1 MKEKEVMQM
10 KIRNVYLDKLINYLD
25 TEFIKLITGVRR
37 SGKSFLLK
45 MLQNHLQK
53 LKKKTLYLNF
63 EHPDTFGL
71 QTADKL
77 YEYIRTQIGTDERVY
92 FLFDEI
98 AEVEDWQKLVNG
110 LRVAFNCDIYMTGS
124 NANILSG
131 ELATYL
137 SGRYVEIKVYPLS
150 LVERKAFTEEGS
162 IDQSLQE
169 YIKYGGFPSVVLAK
183 DDQMKSD
190 ILKGIYHSILL
201 KDVSI
206 RGNITQV
213 DVLMKLSLYLLDNIG
228 KSVSGTKIS
237 YYFKSMNQ
245 VVKPETIN
253 KYLRLLENAFIFYK
267 ATRYDIRGKE
277 YLKTLGKYYV
287 VDLGLKNIML
297 GRMNSNLGSMIE
309 NIVYLKLI
317 QDGWHV
323 FVGKYDHLEIDFV
336 CFKDNHT
343 KYVQVA
349 MSLPQNSTRETD
361 NLLIVKDNY
370 ERVIVTYDYKDV
382 GTIDGIKIV
391 HLTTFL
397 AD

>member
-1 MKEKEVMQM
+1 MT
-10 KIRNVYLDKLINYLD
+10 IRRYYLDKLIKYID
-25 TEFIKLITGVRR
+25 TEFVKLVTGVRR

-45 MLQNHLQK
+45 MLEKHLKQQN
-53 LKKKTLYLNF
+53 KKTIYLNF
-63 EHPDTFGL
+63 EHPDTFGI

-77 YEYIRTQIGTDERVY
+77 YEFIKTQVKADDRIY

-98 AEVEDWQKLVNG
+98 AEVENWQKLING
-110 LRVAFNCDIYMTGS
+110 LRVAFDCDIYITGS
-124 NANILSG
+124 NANMLSG

-150 LVERKAFTEEGS
+150 FIELKNFAKSDSV
-162 IDQSLQE
+162 DQYLSE
-169 YIKYGGFPSVVLAK
+169 YIKYGGFPSVVLTQ
-183 DDQMKSD
+183 DEQMKSD
-190 ILKGIYHSILL
+190 ILKGIYNSILL

-206 RGNITQV
+206 RGNITQI

-228 KSVSGTKIS
+228 KPVSSSKIS
-237 YYFKSMNQ
+237 NYFKSMNQ

-253 KYLRLLENAFIFYK
+253 KYLQLLENAFIFYK

-277 YLKTLGKYYV
+277 HLKTLGKYYV

-317 QDGWHV
+317 YDGWHV
-323 FVGKYDHLEIDFV
+323 FVGKYDDLEIDFV
-336 CFKDNHT
+336 CFKDGYT
-343 KYVQVA
+343 KYVQVTLS
-349 MSLPQNSTRETD
+349 MPVNSTRETD
-361 NLLIVKDNY
+361 NLLVVKDNY
-370 ERVIVTYDYKDV
+370 ERIIVTYDYKDV
-382 GTIDGIKIV
+382 GVVDGIKIV

-397 AD
+397 AG

>member
-1 MKEKEVMQM
+1 MQ
-10 KIRNVYLDKLINYLD
+10 IRGFYLDKLIKYMD
-25 TEFIKLITGVRR
+25 TEFVKLITGVRR

-45 MLQNHLQK
+45 MFENHLQK
-53 LKKKTLYLNF
+53 LNKKTMYINF
-63 EHPDTFGL
+63 EHPDTFDI

-77 YEYIRTQIGTDERVY
+77 YEFIKTQVKKDERIY

-98 AEVEDWQKLVNG
+98 AEVDNWQKLING
-110 LRVAFNCDIYMTGS
+110 LRISYNCDIYITGS
-124 NANILSG
+124 NANMLSG

-137 SGRYVEIKVYPLS
+137 SGRYLEIKVYPLS
-150 LVERKAFTEEGS
+150 LIELKDFTEGDS
-162 IDQSLQE
+162 VDQYLQE
-169 YIKYGGFPSVVLAK
+169 YIKYGGFPSVVLIN
-183 DDQMKSD
+183 DEQMKSD
-190 ILKGIYHSILL
+190 ILKGIYNSILL

-206 RGNITQV
+206 RGNITQI

-228 KSVSGTKIS
+228 KSVSSSKIS
-237 YYFKSMNQ
+237 NYFKSINQ

-253 KYLRLLENAFIFYK
+253 KYLQLLENAFIFYK

-277 YLKTLGKYYV
+277 HLKTLGKYYV

-317 QDGWHV
+317 NDGWHV
-323 FVGKYDHLEIDFV
+323 FVGKYDDLEIDFV

-343 KYVQVA
+343 KYVQVTLS
-349 MSLPQNSTRETD
+349 MPLNSSRETD
-361 NLLIVKDNY
+361 NLLVLKDNY

-382 GTIDGIKIV
+382 GLIDGIRIV

-397 AD
+397 SG

>member
-1 MKEKEVMQM
+1 MQ
-10 KIRNVYLDKLINYLD
+10 IRHHYLDKLIKYID
-25 TEFIKLITGVRR
+25 TEFVKLITGVRR

-45 MLQNHLQK
+45 MLEKHLQQ
-53 LKKKTLYLNF
+53 LNKKTIYLNF
-63 EHPDTFGL
+63 EHPDTFSI

-77 YEYIRTQIGTDERVY
+77 YEFIKTQVETDERIY

-98 AEVEDWQKLVNG
+98 AEVDNWQKLING
-110 LRVAFNCDIYMTGS
+110 LRIAFNCDIYLTGS
-124 NANILSG
+124 NANMLSG

-150 LVERKAFTEEGS
+150 LVELKDFTEADS
-162 IDQSLQE
+162 IDQYLQD
-169 YIKYGGFPSVVLAK
+169 YIRYGGFPSVVLTK
-183 DDQMKSD
+183 DEQMKSD
-190 ILKGIYHSILL
+190 ILKGIYNSILL

-206 RGNITQV
+206 RGNITQI

-228 KSVSGTKIS
+228 KPVSSSKIS
-237 YYFKSMNQ
+237 NYFKSMNQ

-253 KYLRLLENAFIFYK
+253 KYLQLLENAFIFYK

-277 YLKTLGKYYV
+277 HLKTLGKYYV

-317 QDGWHV
+317 NDGWHV
-323 FVGKYDHLEIDFV
+323 FVGKYDDLEIDFV
-336 CFKDNHT
+336 CFKDNYT
-343 KYVQVA
+343 KYVQVTLS
-349 MSLPQNSTRETD
+349 MPINSTRETD
-361 NLLIVKDNY
+361 NLLVVKDNY

-382 GTIDGIKIV
+382 GVIDGIKIV

-397 AD
+397 AS

>member
-1 MKEKEVMQM
+1 M
-10 KIRNVYLDKLINYLD
+10 KIRSNYLDKLIKYID
-25 TEFIKLITGVRR
+25 TEFVKLITGVRR

-45 MLQNHLQK
+45 MLEQYLHKQN
-53 LKKKTLYLNF
+53 KKTIYLNF
-63 EHPDTFGL
+63 EHPDTFGI

-77 YEYIRTQIGTDERVY
+77 YEFIKTRVETDERVY

-98 AEVEDWQKLVNG
+98 AEVDNWQKLING
-110 LRVAFNCDIYMTGS
+110 LRIAFNCDIYLTGS
-124 NANILSG
+124 NANMLSG

-150 LVERKAFTEEGS
+150 LVELKEFTEEDS
-162 IDQSLQE
+162 MDQYLEE
-169 YIKYGGFPSVVLAK
+169 YIKYGGFPSVVLTK
-183 DDQMKSD
+183 DEQMKSD
-190 ILKGIYHSILL
+190 ILKGIYNSILL

-206 RGNITQV
+206 RGNITQL

-228 KSVSGTKIS
+228 KSVSSSKIS
-237 YYFKSMNQ
+237 NYFKSMNQ

-253 KYLRLLENAFIFYK
+253 KYLQLLENAFIFYK

-317 QDGWHV
+317 NDGWHV
-323 FVGKYDHLEIDFV
+323 FVGKYDDSEIDFV
-336 CFKDNHT
+336 CFKDTDT
-343 KYVQVA
+343 KYVQVTL
-349 MSLPQNSTRETD
+349 SLPINSTRETD
-361 NLLIVKDNY
+361 NLLLVKDNY
-370 ERVIVTYDYKDV
+370 ERIIVTYDYKDV
-382 GTIDGIKIV
+382 GVIDGIKIV

-397 AD
+397 AG

>member
-1 MKEKEVMQM
+1 M
-10 KIRNVYLDKLINYLD
+10 KIRSNYLDKLIKYID
-25 TEFIKLITGVRR
+25 TEFVKLITGVRR

-45 MLQNHLQK
+45 MLEQYLHKQN
-53 LKKKTLYLNF
+53 KKTIYLNF
-63 EHPDTFGL
+63 EHPDTFGI

-77 YEYIRTQIGTDERVY
+77 YEFIKTRVETDERVY

-98 AEVEDWQKLVNG
+98 AEVDNWQKLING
-110 LRVAFNCDIYMTGS
+110 LRIAFNCDIYLTGS
-124 NANILSG
+124 NANMLSG

-137 SGRYVEIKVYPLS
+137 SGRYVEIKVYPFS
-150 LVERKAFTEEGS
+150 LVELKEFTEEDS
-162 IDQSLQE
+162 MDQYLEE
-169 YIKYGGFPSVVLAK
+169 YIKYGGFPSVVLTK
-183 DDQMKSD
+183 DEQMKSD
-190 ILKGIYHSILL
+190 ILKGIYNSILL

-206 RGNITQV
+206 RGNITQL

-228 KSVSGTKIS
+228 KSVSSSKIS
-237 YYFKSMNQ
+237 NYFKSMNQ

-253 KYLRLLENAFIFYK
+253 KYLQLLENAFIFYK

-317 QDGWHV
+317 NDGWHV
-323 FVGKYDHLEIDFV
+323 FVGKYDDSEIDFV
-336 CFKDNHT
+336 CIKDTDT
-343 KYVQVA
+343 KYVQVTL
-349 MSLPQNSTRETD
+349 SLPINSTRETD
-361 NLLIVKDNY
+361 NLLLVKDNY
-370 ERVIVTYDYKDV
+370 ERIIVTYDYKDV
-382 GTIDGIKIV
+382 GVIDGIKIV

-397 AD
+397 AG

>member
-1 MKEKEVMQM
+1 MQ
-10 KIRNVYLDKLINYLD
+10 IRQYYLDKLITYID
-25 TEFIKLITGVRR
+25 TEFVKLITGVRR

-45 MLQNHLQK
+45 MLEEHLIDEN
-53 LKKKTLYLNF
+53 KKTFYLNF
-63 EHPDTFGL
+63 EHPDTFGI

-77 YEYIRTQIGTDERVY
+77 YDFIKTQVNEDEKVY

-98 AEVEDWQKLVNG
+98 AEVNHWQKLING
-110 LRVAFNCDIYMTGS
+110 LRIAFNCDIYVTGS
-124 NANILSG
+124 NANMLSG

-150 LVERKAFTEEGS
+150 LEEIKKFTKEES
-162 IDQSLQE
+162 TDQYVQE
-169 YIKYGGFPSVVLAK
+169 YIKYGGFPSVVLNK
-183 DDQMKSD
+183 DEHMKSD
-190 ILKGIYHSILL
+190 ILKGIYNSILL

-206 RGNITQV
+206 RGNITQI

-228 KSVSGTKIS
+228 KPVSSTKIS
-237 YYFKSMNQ
+237 NYFKSMNQ

-253 KYLRLLENAFIFYK
+253 KYLHLLENAFIFYK

-277 YLKTLGKYYV
+277 HLKTLGKYYV

-317 QDGWHV
+317 QEGWNV
-323 FVGKYDHLEIDFV
+323 FVGKYDDLEIDFV
-336 CFKDNHT
+336 CFKDAYT
-343 KYVQVA
+343 KYVQVTLS
-349 MSLPQNSTRETD
+349 MPVNSSRETD
-361 NLLIVKDNY
+361 NLLVVKDNY
-370 ERVIVTYDYKDV
+370 ERIIVTYDYKDV
-382 GTIDGIKIV
+382 GIVDGIKII

-397 AD
+397 AG

>member
-1 MKEKEVMQM
+1 MQ
-10 KIRNVYLDKLINYLD
+10 IRRFYLGKLIKYID
-25 TEFIKLITGVRR
+25 TEFVKLITGVRR

-45 MLQNHLQK
+45 MLEKHLQQ
-53 LKKKTLYLNF
+53 LNKKTIYLNF
-63 EHPDTFGL
+63 EHPDTFSI

-77 YEYIRTQIGTDERVY
+77 YEFIKTQVETDERIY

-98 AEVEDWQKLVNG
+98 TEVDNWQKLING
-110 LRVAFNCDIYMTGS
+110 LRVAYNCDIYITGS
-124 NANILSG
+124 NANMLSG

-150 LVERKAFTEEGS
+150 LIELKDFTEADS
-162 IDQSLQE
+162 IDQYLQE
-169 YIKYGGFPSVVLAK
+169 YIKYGGFPSVVLTK
-183 DDQMKSD
+183 DEQMKSD
-190 ILKGIYHSILL
+190 ILKGIYNSILL
-201 KDVSI
+201 RDVSI
-206 RGNITQV
+206 RGNITQI

-228 KSVSGTKIS
+228 KSVSSSKIS
-237 YYFKSMNQ
+237 NYFKSMNQ

-253 KYLRLLENAFIFYK
+253 KYLQLLENAFIFYK

-277 YLKTLGKYYV
+277 HLKTLGKYYV

-317 QDGWHV
+317 NDGWHV
-323 FVGKYDHLEIDFV
+323 FVGKYDDLEIDFV
-336 CFKDNHT
+336 CFKDNYT
-343 KYVQVA
+343 KYVQVTLS
-349 MSLPQNSTRETD
+349 MPINSTRETD
-361 NLLIVKDNY
+361 NLLVVKDNY

-382 GTIDGIKIV
+382 GVIDGIKIV

-397 AD
+397 AS